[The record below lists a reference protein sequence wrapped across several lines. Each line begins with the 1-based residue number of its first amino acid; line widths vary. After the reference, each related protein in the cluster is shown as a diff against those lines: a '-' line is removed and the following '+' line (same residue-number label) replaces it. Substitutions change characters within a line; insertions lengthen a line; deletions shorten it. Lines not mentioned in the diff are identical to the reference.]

1 MKNAFWLLVFLI
13 PVSPAI
19 KEILGFSATLL
30 DISLLLAPI
39 LFFSFRPRLEASSW
53 VLFGTYFF
61 LSTLHGLVS
70 TSTFEMSILAIYT
83 QAIKVGLCVMFYA
96 SLTHAFRTDVRYIEI
111 ASSALLWS
119 CVFQLAFSF
128 YTYAAW
134 AGLVW
139 FPNPDFFSLNSF
151 DDRFS
156 GVIGGVIFPRF
167 FGTTHEP
174 APYGLFGLA
183 ALVFW
188 IRFQEVRYRKAGIF
202 FSCLIILTS
211 LSDQVFLGLIFLAL
225 YYTAGKKGYRTLL
238 ITISIL
244 CVIPLSLYLANNIGQ
259 KLSDVEISSA
269 SFGQSA
275 GERLFYAK
283 YLYETIASSP
293 FNLFVGLGP
302 GLFGFYMNKEFGF
315 PTTTSTMSLPV
326 DILAS
331 GGVMLAVATAYLFRH
346 PYRGSPLLFASM
358 LTANLL
364 QHDWKSP
371 PFFFVLA
378 ILSFERFWKS
388 DDRV

>member
-1 MKNAFWLLVFLI
+1 MKNVFWLVVFLI

-19 KEILGFSATLL
+19 KDILGFSGTLV
-30 DISLLLAPI
+30 DVSLILAPI
-39 LFFSFRPRLEASSW
+39 IFFYFRPRPEPAAW
-53 VLFGTYFF
+53 ALFGVYFF
-61 LSTLHGLVS
+61 LSTVHGLA
-70 TSTFEMSILAIYT
+70 TMPTFDLSVMAVYT
-83 QAIKVGLCVMFYA
+83 QAIKVGLCIMFYT
-96 SLTHAFRTDVRYIEI
+96 SLTHAFRTDTSYVEI

-119 CVFQLAFSF
+119 CVFELAFSL

-139 FPNPDFFSLNSF
+139 FPNPDFFALNSF

-156 GVIGGVIFPRF
+156 GVIGGMIFPRF

-188 IRFQEVRYRKAGIF
+188 VKFQNVRHRKAGIF
-202 FSCLIILTS
+202 FSSLIIVTS
-211 LSDQVFLGLIFLAL
+211 LSDQVFLGLLFLGL
-225 YYTAGKKGYRTLL
+225 YLMAGKKGYRTLL
-238 ITISIL
+238 ICASIV
-244 CVIPLSLYLANNIGQ
+244 CIAPLSFYLANNIGQ
-259 KLSDVEISSA
+259 KLADVEVSSA

-283 YLYETIASSP
+283 YLYDTVSVSS
-293 FNLFVGLGP
+293 FNFLTGLGP
-302 GLFGFYMNKEFGF
+302 GLFGYYLNKEYGF
-315 PTTTSTMSLPV
+315 PTTTSTMSFPV

-331 GGVMLAVATAYLFRH
+331 GGVILAVVTVYLFRR
-346 PYRGSPLLFASM
+346 PYRGSPLLFSAM

-378 ILSFERFWKS
+378 ILSCERFWKS
-388 DDRV
+388 NDCV